1 MVTTRITWSIAFV
14 LLLALASPQA
24 DAGMDSAGKRSE
36 PAAADQGAGAP
47 HNPGV
52 APINS
57 RPHGK
62 SYSQWAASW
71 WQWAL
76 QMNATGHPLLPG
88 GVLCNERQS
97 GKVWFLGGTFT
108 GDGQPVARSCPVP
121 PGTALVVP
129 LIAAGYFAFLNDP
142 ADTRTEAFLR
152 AQVECTDA
160 SVSVTI
166 DGVALREPTQYLER
180 SVLFDVQ
187 LPVDNVFGVDATVV
201 PELKLSPSVDFGYY
215 LFLNPLPRGTHDIQW
230 TARMTCPSLGTIVQ
244 NNSYHITVEPPRRP

>member
-24 DAGMDSAGKRSE
+24 DAGMDSASKRSE
-36 PAAADQGAGAP
+36 PAAADHGAGAP

-108 GDGQPVARSCPVP
+108 GDGQPVARSCPFHRVLP
-121 PGTALVVP
+121 SSSRFCRWVLRVSQRPRG
-129 LIAAGYFAFLNDP
+129 
-142 ADTRTEAFLR
+142 TRTEAFLR
-152 AQVECTDA
+152 ARFNA
-160 SVSVTI
+160 PMR
-166 DGVALREPTQYLER
+166 A
-180 SVLFDVQ
+180 
-187 LPVDNVFGVDATVV
+187 
-201 PELKLSPSVDFGYY
+201 
-215 LFLNPLPRGTHDIQW
+215 
-230 TARMTCPSLGTIVQ
+230 
-244 NNSYHITVEPPRRP
+244 